1 MKWCRL
7 SANQTGVTHLGVAVQ
22 LGSKMRVV
30 EQELQSLLRVIVA
43 QVLKSGPTSAAT
55 RLGILETGC
64 VYGDDG
70 RDCVGCGRD
79 GSVF

>member
-1 MKWCRL
+1 M
-7 SANQTGVTHLGVAVQ
+7 G
-22 LGSKMRVV
+22 VV

-43 QVLKSGPTSAAT
+43 QVLKSGSRSAAT
-55 RLGILETGC
+55 RLGILETGR

-70 RDCVGCGRD
+70 RDCVGCGGD